1 MIRIVI
7 GVALVIWAIVVWLNN
22 YDFWDGFVFP
32 TAASSGGVY
41 LILSGRE
48 KLIGESGGSQ
58 TPSSNPDPSE
68 TPPRSSTAASTPLP
82 PPPQPGSS
90 TTTSGESV
98 AQKIVIGIAT
108 SVFSALIIKLL
119 GGS

>member
-7 GVALVIWAIVVWLNN
+7 GVTLVIWAIVVWLNN

-48 KLIGESGGSQ
+48 KLISESGNSRIPG
-58 TPSSNPDPSE
+58 SNPDPSE
-68 TPPRSSTAASTPLP
+68 TPPRSSTAASSPLP
-82 PPPQPGSS
+82 PPPRPGSS
-90 TTTSGESV
+90 STTSGESM
-98 AQKIVIGIAT
+98 AQKIAIGVAS